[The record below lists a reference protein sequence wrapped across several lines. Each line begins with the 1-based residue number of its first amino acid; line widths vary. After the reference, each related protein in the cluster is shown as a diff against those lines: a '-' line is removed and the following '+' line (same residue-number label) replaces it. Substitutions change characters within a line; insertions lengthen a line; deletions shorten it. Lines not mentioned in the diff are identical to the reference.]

1 MNWVVWVLVGVVIV
15 GLMLLSTGWWRYVLT
30 GYLIARV
37 SPYEQLGGGAGSILF
52 VGDSTGYGTGASR
65 SADSIAGR
73 LGTDY
78 PWYTVSNNSSNGR
91 TIAGAMKVVSG
102 LSKDSHYD
110 LIVLQIG
117 ANDMLA
123 GTSATEATQRMLELV
138 EVAQPYADNIVV
150 LTCGNLGGPL
160 LFQGKDGAKFTNTS
174 RAYDDLMM
182 EMVLQ
187 YQNVSFV
194 QLFDEPENDP
204 FLAEPQ
210 KYTAIDDLHPTSAG
224 YAVWYT
230 KAKPYFD
237 TVLEQK

>member
-1 MNWVVWVLVGVVIV
+1 MNWLMWMLIGLGILAVL
-15 GLMLLSTGWWRYVLT
+15 LLSIGWWRYVLT

-37 SPYEQLGGGAGSILF
+37 SPYEQVGEGVGSILF

-73 LGTDY
+73 LGTDN
-78 PWYTVSNNSSNGR
+78 PWYTISNNSSNGR
-91 TIAGAMKVVSG
+91 TIAGAMRVVSG
-102 LSKDSHYD
+102 LSKDNHYD

-123 GTSATEATQRMLELV
+123 GTSATETTQRMQELV
-138 EVAQPYADNIVV
+138 EAAQPYADNIIV

-160 LFQGKDGAKFTNTS
+160 LFQGKDGTKFTNTS
-174 RAYDDLMM
+174 RAYNDLMM
-182 EMVLQ
+182 EIVLQ

-210 KYTAIDDLHPTSAG
+210 KYTAIDGLHPTSAG

-230 KAKPYFD
+230 KAKPYFVA
-237 TVLEQK
+237 VLEQR